1 MPILR
6 RCAAFPAVIIPL
18 ALALFCGRDS
28 NNPAAAQENGMLEIR
43 ARVVNKALA
52 KSGAAAATVADS
64 LVVEISADDMKT
76 LTIKRKLDFT
86 RPSVGDTLTEIPP
99 GKNRRVV
106 IWAIDKKGATTYI
119 DSVEK
124 RGTINI
130 EKAVVTSILA
140 ALIPAAGSIYL
151 QFLGLES
158 KVDVVYANFTALDGT
173 LIAESTVKRASKTF
187 MSIDNIPHLTTGVLR
202 VAIIE
207 SGDSTQIATDTLE
220 FNARADNFIN
230 LQFIKNTGMAKVE
243 VDMYTSGVTTG
254 SYYFGKETESV
265 VVETGELVITEIMW
279 GAVNDNYIEL
289 YNPRAEAVFFEVLT
303 TDIDGTTVRDF
314 ADVTVAAN
322 SYLVIGRQN
331 LPYVDI
337 YPPTTGGLPI
347 TSTGNWITVKRG
359 TRGPVIDRV
368 ICAGSN
374 GITGWPPVSGKR
386 SIELARDKYNVT
398 DNNYGKNWSAASEF
412 INEESPYYGTPGR

>member
-28 NNPAAAQENGMLEIR
+28 NNPAAAQENGMLEIM

-76 LTIKRKLDFT
+76 LTITRKLDFT

-106 IWAIDKKGATTYI
+106 IWAIDKKGATTHI

-124 RGTINI
+124 HGTINI

-140 ALIPAAGSIYL
+140 TLIPAAGSIYL
-151 QFLGLES
+151 QFLGLGTDIS
-158 KVDVVYANFTALDGT
+158 LVQATFTALDNEE
-173 LIAESTVKRASKTF
+173 LIAESSVKREAKMF
-187 MSIDNIPHLTTGVLR
+187 MSLDNIPHEAAGILR
-202 VAIIE
+202 VAVV
-207 SGDSTQIATDTLE
+207 SAKGDTTLLAADTMT
-220 FNARADNFIN
+220 FNARVDNVIN
-230 LQFIKNTGMAKVE
+230 LEFKSYSGIIKTDVT
-243 VDMYTSGVTTG
+243 VYTSGVTIGTYDFK
-254 SYYFGKETESV
+254 SKEAD

-279 GAVNDNYIEL
+279 NAGNDNYIEL
-289 YNPRAEAVFFEVLT
+289 YNPADEVFSDMLT
-303 TDIDGTTVRDF
+303 TDTDGTQRDF
-314 ADVTVAAN
+314 DSVTIAPKG
-322 SYLVIGRQN
+322 YLVIGRQN

-337 YPPTTGGLPI
+337 YPSAVSGLPI
-347 TSTGNWITVKRG
+347 VSTGNWIAVRRG
-359 TRGPVIDRV
+359 RDGPVIDRV
-368 ICAGSN
+368 VCAGNKSA
-374 GITGWPPVSGKR
+374 TGWPPVSGKR